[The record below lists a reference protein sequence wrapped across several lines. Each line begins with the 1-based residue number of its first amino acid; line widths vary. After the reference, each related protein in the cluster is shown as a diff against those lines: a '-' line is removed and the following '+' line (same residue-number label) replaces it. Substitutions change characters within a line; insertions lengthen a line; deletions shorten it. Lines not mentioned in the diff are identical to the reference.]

1 MSLIAGLIS
10 KRDEDVASELLRM
23 LTGSRGVMGDAYG
36 IATPREVEIF
46 DDSPEFASNPSSR
59 ALGYKLNKVMPTD
72 QPQPIQQT
80 NMSLTINGRIWG
92 SDDPTELVF
101 ADLVEKDPKRGLRS
115 LIEGYDGSY
124 AAVVLNGDDFIAG
137 RDRIGVVP
145 LYYGESDRL
154 VGIASNRKMLWML
167 GLQPI
172 RVEPGH
178 IVEVSARGLRVNKV
192 KGMKCPCSVAMSLDE
207 AVDLLDRGLA
217 ESARRM
223 SRGSVNPFL
232 GFSGGIDSTLLA
244 YYLNREGTKPSLIC
258 VGVEGSADFGAAD
271 EAAESL
277 GLPIAIEI
285 HGTDEIREDLD
296 EVLLSVEEADSMKVG
311 VALPLRWVAE
321 KASGAGSKVVF
332 SGTGSDELF
341 GGYARYVEEYVSTGD
356 SARETMLRDL
366 MSASEVNYERDFKV
380 CADLGVELRLP
391 YTDGDLISLGLSMPT
406 SLKLPKK
413 TDQPRKI
420 VLRALAEWLGLP
432 REVAN
437 RPKKAI
443 QYSTGVAKA
452 LEKLSK
458 VEGLSVP
465 GYLRMRFEKLRNSL

>member
-10 KRDEDVASELLRM
+10 KRDEDVTSELLRM

-36 IATPREVEIF
+36 IATPRGVEIF
-46 DDSPEFASNPSSR
+46 DDSPEFTSNPSSI

-80 NMSLTINGRIWG
+80 NMSLAINGRIWG
-92 SDDPTELVF
+92 SDNPTELVF
-101 ADLVEKDPKRGLRS
+101 ADLVEKDPERGLRS

-124 AAVVLNGDDFIAG
+124 VAVVLNGDNFIAG

-178 IVEVSARGLRVNKV
+178 IVEVSARGFRVNKV
-192 KGMKCPCSVAMSLDE
+192 KGMECPCSVAMSLDE
-207 AVDLLDRGLA
+207 AVDLLDRRLA
-217 ESARRM
+217 ESVRRM
-223 SRGSVNPFL
+223 SRGSVNTFL

-244 YYLNREGTKPSLIC
+244 YYLDREGMKTSLVC

-277 GLPIAIEI
+277 DLPIAIDV
-285 HGTDEIREDLD
+285 HGSDEIREDLD

-321 KASGAGSKVVF
+321 KASSAGSKVLF

-341 GGYARYVEEYVSTGD
+341 GGYARYVEEYASTGD
-356 SARETMLRDL
+356 TVKETMLRDL

-420 VLRALAEWLGLP
+420 VLRALAEWLGLSS
-432 REVAN
+432 EVAN

>member
-10 KRDEDVASELLRM
+10 KRDEDVTSELLRM
-23 LTGSRGVMGDAYG
+23 LKGSRGVMGDAYG
-36 IATPREVEIF
+36 IATPDGVETF
-46 DDSPEFASNPSSR
+46 DDSPEFASNPSSI
-59 ALGYKLNKVMPTD
+59 ALGYKFNKVMPTD

-80 NMSLTINGRIWG
+80 DMSLAINGRIWG

-101 ADLVEKDPKRGLRS
+101 ADLVEKDPERGLRS
-115 LIEGYDGSY
+115 LIEGYDGSC
-124 AAVVLNGDDFIAG
+124 AAVVLKGDDFIAG
-137 RDRIGVVP
+137 RDRVGVVP
-145 LYYGESDRL
+145 LYCGESDRL

-178 IVEVSARGLRVNKV
+178 IVELSTTGFRVNKV
-192 KGMKCPCSVAMSLDE
+192 KGMECPCSVAMSLDE
-207 AVDLLDRGLA
+207 AVGLLDRRLA
-217 ESARRM
+217 ESASRM
-223 SRGSVNPFL
+223 SRGLVNSSL

-244 YYLNREGTKPSLIC
+244 YYLNRGGTKPSLVC

-285 HGTDEIREDLD
+285 HGADEIREDLD
-296 EVLLSVEEADSMKVG
+296 EVLLSVEEADPMKVG
-311 VALPLRWVAE
+311 VALPLLWVAE
-321 KASGAGSKVVF
+321 KASGAGSRVVF

-356 SARETMLRDL
+356 SVRETMLRDL
-366 MSASEVNYERDFKV
+366 ISASEVNYERDFKV

-420 VLRALAEWLGLP
+420 VLRALAERLGLP

-458 VEGLSVP
+458 AEGLSVP
-465 GYLRMRFEKLRNSL
+465 GYLRVRFEKLRNSL

>member
-1 MSLIAGLIS
+1 M
-10 KRDEDVASELLRM
+10 E
-23 LTGSRGVMGDAYG
+23 
-36 IATPREVEIF
+36 
-46 DDSPEFASNPSSR
+46 
-59 ALGYKLNKVMPTD
+59 
-72 QPQPIQQT
+72 
-80 NMSLTINGRIWG
+80 
-92 SDDPTELVF
+92 
-101 ADLVEKDPKRGLRS
+101 
-115 LIEGYDGSY
+115 
-124 AAVVLNGDDFIAG
+124 
-137 RDRIGVVP
+137 
-145 LYYGESDRL
+145 
-154 VGIASNRKMLWML
+154 
-167 GLQPI
+167 
-172 RVEPGH
+172 
-178 IVEVSARGLRVNKV
+178 
-192 KGMKCPCSVAMSLDE
+192 CPCSVAMSLDE
-207 AVDLLDRGLA
+207 AVDLLDRSLT
-217 ESARRM
+217 ESTRRM
-223 SRGSVNPFL
+223 SRSSVNTSL

-277 GLPIAIEI
+277 GLPIAIKI

-321 KASGAGSKVVF
+321 KASSAGSKVLF

-341 GGYARYVEEYVSTGD
+341 GGYARYVEEYASTGD
-356 SARETMLRDL
+356 TVKETMLRDL

-420 VLRALAEWLGLP
+420 VLRALAEWLGLSS
-432 REVAN
+432 EVAN

>member
-10 KRDEDVASELLRM
+10 KRDEDVTSELLRM

-36 IATPREVEIF
+36 IATPRGVEIF
-46 DDSPEFASNPSSR
+46 DDSPEFTSNPSSI

-80 NMSLTINGRIWG
+80 NMSLAINGRIWG
-92 SDDPTELVF
+92 SDNPTELVF
-101 ADLVEKDPKRGLRS
+101 ADLVEKDPERGLRS

-124 AAVVLNGDDFIAG
+124 AAVVLNGDNFIAG

-178 IVEVSARGLRVNKV
+178 IVEVSARGFRVNKG
-192 KGMKCPCSVAMSLDE
+192 KGMECPCSVAMSLDE
-207 AVDLLDRGLA
+207 AVDLLDRSLT

-223 SRGSVNPFL
+223 SRSSVNTSL

-277 GLPIAIEI
+277 GLPIAIKI

-311 VALPLRWVAE
+311 VALPLRWVAK
-321 KASGAGSKVVF
+321 KASSAGSKVLF

-341 GGYARYVEEYVSTGD
+341 GGYARYVEEYASTGD
-356 SARETMLRDL
+356 TVKETMLRDL

-420 VLRALAEWLGLP
+420 VLRALAEWLGLSS
-432 REVAN
+432 EVAN

-458 VEGLSVP
+458 VEGLSIP

>member
-10 KRDEDVASELLRM
+10 KRDEDVTSELLRM

-36 IATPREVEIF
+36 IATPRGVEIF
-46 DDSPEFASNPSSR
+46 DDSPEFTSNPSSI

-80 NMSLTINGRIWG
+80 NMSLAINGRIWG
-92 SDDPTELVF
+92 SDNPTELVF
-101 ADLVEKDPKRGLRS
+101 ADLVEKDPERGLRS

-124 AAVVLNGDDFIAG
+124 AAVVLNGDNFIAG

-178 IVEVSARGLRVNKV
+178 IVEVSARGFRVNKG
-192 KGMKCPCSVAMSLDE
+192 KGMECPCSVAMSLDE
-207 AVDLLDRGLA
+207 AVDLLDRSLT

-223 SRGSVNPFL
+223 SKSSVNTSL

-277 GLPIAIEI
+277 GLPIAIKI

-311 VALPLRWVAE
+311 VALPLRWVAK
-321 KASGAGSKVVF
+321 KASSAGSKVLF

-341 GGYARYVEEYVSTGD
+341 GGYARYVEEYASTGD
-356 SARETMLRDL
+356 TVKETMLRDL

-420 VLRALAEWLGLP
+420 VLRALAEWLGLSS
-432 REVAN
+432 EVAN

-458 VEGLSVP
+458 VEGLSIP

>member
-10 KRDEDVASELLRM
+10 KRDEDVTSELLRM

-36 IATPREVEIF
+36 IATPRGVEIF
-46 DDSPEFASNPSSR
+46 DDSPEFTSNPSSI

-80 NMSLTINGRIWG
+80 NMSLAINGRIWG
-92 SDDPTELVF
+92 SDNPTELVF
-101 ADLVEKDPKRGLRS
+101 ADLVEKDPERGLRS

-124 AAVVLNGDDFIAG
+124 VAVVLNGDNFIAG

-178 IVEVSARGLRVNKV
+178 IVEVSARGFRVNKV
-192 KGMKCPCSVAMSLDE
+192 KGMECPCSVAMSLDE
-207 AVDLLDRGLA
+207 AVDLLDRSLT

-223 SRGSVNPFL
+223 SRSSVNTSL

-277 GLPIAIEI
+277 GLPIAIKI

-321 KASGAGSKVVF
+321 KASSAGSKVLF

-341 GGYARYVEEYVSTGD
+341 GGYARYVEEYASTGD
-356 SARETMLRDL
+356 TVKETMLRDL

-420 VLRALAEWLGLP
+420 VLRALAERLGLP
-432 REVAN
+432 GEVAN

>member
-10 KRDEDVASELLRM
+10 KRDEDVTSELLRM
-23 LTGSRGVMGDAYG
+23 LQGSRGVMGDANG
-36 IATPREVEIF
+36 IATPRGVEIF
-46 DDSPEFASNPSSR
+46 EDSPEFVSNPSSI

-80 NMSLTINGRIWG
+80 DMSLAISGRIWG

-101 ADLVEKDPKRGLRS
+101 ADLVEKDPERGLRS

-137 RDRIGVVP
+137 RDRVGVVP
-145 LYYGESDRL
+145 LYCGESDRL

-178 IVEVSARGLRVNKV
+178 IVELSTMGFRVNEV
-192 KGMKCPCSVAMSLDE
+192 KGMECPCSIAMSLDE
-207 AVDLLDRGLA
+207 AVGLLDRRLA
-217 ESARRM
+217 ESASGM
-223 SRGSVNPFL
+223 SRGLVNSSL

-244 YYLNREGTKPSLIC
+244 YYLNREGTRPSLIC

-277 GLPIAIEI
+277 GLPVAIEI
-285 HGTDEIREDLD
+285 HGADEIREDLD
-296 EVLLSVEEADSMKVG
+296 KVLLSVEEADPMKVG
-311 VALPLRWVAE
+311 VALPLLWVAE
-321 KASGAGSKVVF
+321 KASRAGSRVVF
-332 SGTGSDELF
+332 TGTGSDELF
-341 GGYARYVEEYVSTGD
+341 GGYARYVEEYASTGD
-356 SARETMLRDL
+356 TVRETMLRDL
-366 MSASEVNYERDFKV
+366 ISASEVNYERDFKV

-391 YTDGDLISLGLSMPT
+391 YTDGDLISLGLSMPR
-406 SLKLPKK
+406 SLMLPKK
-413 TDQPRKI
+413 TEYPRKI
-420 VLRALAEWLGLP
+420 VLRALAERLGLP
-432 REVAN
+432 REIAN
-437 RPKKAI
+437 KPKKAI
-443 QYSTGVAKA
+443 QYSTGVVKT
-452 LEKLSK
+452 LERLSK

>member
-10 KRDEDVASELLRM
+10 KRDEDVTSELLRM

-36 IATPREVEIF
+36 IATPRGAEIF
-46 DDSPEFASNPSSR
+46 DDPPEFVSNPSSI

-80 NMSLTINGRIWG
+80 GMSLAINGRIWG

-101 ADLVEKDPKRGLRS
+101 ADLVEKDPERGLRS
-115 LIEGYDGSY
+115 LIEDFDGSY

-178 IVEVSARGLRVNKV
+178 IVEVSVRGFRVNKV
-192 KGMKCPCSVAMSLDE
+192 KGIECPSSVAMSLDE
-207 AVDLLDRGLA
+207 AVDLLDKCLT
-217 ESARRM
+217 ESAKRM
-223 SRGSVNPFL
+223 SRGLVNPSL

-258 VGVEGSADFGAAD
+258 VGVDGSADFGAAD

-277 GLPIAIEI
+277 GLPIAIGI

-296 EVLLSVEEADSMKVG
+296 EVLLSVEEADSMKVS

-321 KASGAGSKVVF
+321 KASDAGSKVVF

-356 SARETMLRDL
+356 SVRETMLRDL

-391 YTDGDLISLGLSMPT
+391 YTDRALINLGLSVPT
-406 SLKLPKK
+406 NLKLPKK

-420 VLRALAEWLGLP
+420 VLRALAERLGLP
-432 REVAN
+432 MEVAN

-465 GYLRMRFEKLRNSL
+465 GYLMMRFEKLRYSL

>member
-36 IATPREVEIF
+36 IATPRGVEIF
-46 DDSPEFASNPSSR
+46 GDSPEFASSPSSI

-80 NMSLTINGRIWG
+80 NMSLAINGRIWG

-101 ADLVEKDPKRGLRS
+101 ADLVEKDPERGLRS

-178 IVEVSARGLRVNKV
+178 IVEVSTRGFRVNKV
-192 KGMKCPCSVAMSLDE
+192 KGMECPCSVAMSLDE
-207 AVDLLDRGLA
+207 AVDLLDRCLA
-217 ESARRM
+217 ESAKRM
-223 SRGSVNPFL
+223 SRGLVNPFL

-465 GYLRMRFEKLRNSL
+465 SYLRMRFEKLRNSL